1 MTPIYLHITEDF
13 YAEYLKAIFPARK
26 DKDIILVTLN
36 HPLGHYIRSCIS
48 QAPAPKKSWG
58 NNQIRIYLPYHNATA
73 QNFIYFNKYNTE
85 MINKQIAT
93 NFDNDFTQFCL
104 LAQQAGISIK
114 SSIQMFIRTLK
125 LTSTKGDLYDRLK
138 KKDYR
143 RRKKIE
149 NLFSEALKL
158 NFSLLQDADYQ
169 HKIQI
174 QKK

>member
-1 MTPIYLHITEDF
+1 
-13 YAEYLKAIFPARK
+13 
-26 DKDIILVTLN
+26 
-36 HPLGHYIRSCIS
+36 
-48 QAPAPKKSWG
+48 
-58 NNQIRIYLPYHNATA
+58 
-73 QNFIYFNKYNTE
+73 

-104 LAQQAGISIK
+104 LAQQAEISIK